1 MLFANIIVDITH
13 EKLDKTFQ
21 YIIPAGIEEKIY
33 AGVLVYIPFGKG
45 NRKITGYVIE
55 VTDRAEYDIDKMK
68 YIIDTVDKSVP
79 IETTLIKLAGYI
91 KENYGS
97 TMNQALKTVIPVKV
111 QKKSIENK
119 TIILNIDEKEQE
131 EYRLSFTKKH
141 AVARLRLLNELILHK
156 RLSYS
161 LVTEKLNVTAKT
173 IGEMEKLGI
182 LRIEREKFYRTPI
195 KNSFKTG
202 YDIVL
207 NDTQRRVAEAIEKS
221 TETVHLIRGITGS
234 GKTEV
239 YMELIANVLREGK
252 EAIVLIPEIALTY
265 QTVMRF
271 YKRFGDAVSIVNS
284 KLSAGEKYDQFEMA
298 KEGRVKIMIGPRS
311 AVFTPFR
318 RLGLIIIDEEHEG
331 TYKSEAVPKYH
342 AREVAI
348 YRAREEGAKVV
359 LGSATP
365 SVDSYYRAEKGEYML
380 YSMTQRAKEAKL
392 PQVTVADMR
401 VELEKG
407 NKTMFSEKLNGLIT
421 DRLKKGEQIILFI
434 NRRGFAGFVSCRSCG
449 EAMKC
454 PHCDVGLTLHTDR
467 NWGMYNNSGGAG
479 QNKLVCHYCGYTI
492 PMPKN
497 CPNCQSK
504 YIAAFGI
511 GTQKVEEAVHKLYPA
526 ARVLRM
532 DMDTTS
538 QKNGHEKILS
548 AFANGEADVLIGTQ
562 MIVKGHDFPNV
573 TLVGVIAADLSLYAS
588 DYRAS
593 ERTFQL
599 LTQAA
604 GRAGRGDKEGEVV
617 IQTYAPENPAII
629 SSSRQDYE
637 EFYNRE
643 KLYRTLME
651 YPPVYHMMAILMT
664 SRDKEQLDE
673 FSEWIKESIE
683 GYQEENIDKAERL
696 RLIGP
701 ADAGISKINDVYRKV
716 YYIKSENYNR
726 LTHIKDFVENILL
739 YEEKYKNVTIQYDF
753 NPMSGY

>member
-21 YIIPAGIEEKIY
+21 YIIPAGIEDKIY

-55 VTDRAEYDIDKMK
+55 VTKKAEYDIDKMK

-91 KENYGS
+91 KDNYGS
-97 TMNQALKTVIPVKV
+97 TMNQSLKTVIPVKV
-111 QKKSIENK
+111 QTKSVEKK
-119 TIILNIDEKEQE
+119 TLVLNIDEGKQE
-131 EYRLSFTKKH
+131 EYRQSFEKKH
-141 AVARLRLLNELILHK
+141 AVARLRLLDELILNK
-156 RLSYS
+156 RLSYN
-161 LVTEKLNVTAKT
+161 LVTEKLNVASKT
-173 IGEMEKLGI
+173 IRDMEKLGI
-182 LRIEREKFYRTPI
+182 LRIESEKLYRNTI
-195 KNSFKTG
+195 KGSMETG
-202 YDIVL
+202 YDITL
-207 NDTQRRVAEAIEKS
+207 NDTQRNVAEAIEKS
-221 TETVHLIRGITGS
+221 TGTVHLIKGVTGS

-239 YMELIANVLREGK
+239 YMELIDKVLKKGE

-271 YKRFGDAVSIVNS
+271 YKRFGDKVSIINS
-284 KLSAGEKYDQFEMA
+284 RLSAGEKYDRFEMA
-298 KEGRVKIMIGPRS
+298 KEGRIKIMIGPRS

-318 RLGLIIIDEEHEG
+318 NLGLIIIDEEHEG
-331 TYKSEAVPKYH
+331 TYKSENVPKYH

-348 YRAREEGAKVV
+348 YRAREAGAKVV

-365 SVDSYYRAEKGEYML
+365 SVESYYRAKKGEYKL
-380 YSMTQRAKEAKL
+380 YNMSERAREAKL
-392 PQVTVADMR
+392 PQVRVADMR
-401 VELEKG
+401 IELENG
-407 NKTMFSEKLNGLIT
+407 NKTMFSEELNGLIM
-421 DRLKKGEQIILFI
+421 DRLRKREQIILFI

-449 EAMKC
+449 NVMKC
-454 PHCDVGLTLHTDR
+454 PHCDVGLTLHTGR
-467 NWGMYNNSGGAG
+467 AGGRE
-479 QNKLVCHYCGYTI
+479 NKLVCHYCGYTE

-497 CPNCQSK
+497 CPECGSK

-511 GTQKVEEAVHKLYPA
+511 GTQKVEEAVCRMYPS

-532 DMDTTS
+532 DMDTTAC
-538 QKNGHEKILS
+538 KNGHEKILS
-548 AFANGEADVLIGTQ
+548 AFANGEADILIGTQ

-604 GRAGRGDKEGEVV
+604 GRAGRGDKEGAVV
-617 IQTYAPENPAII
+617 IQTYTPENPAII
-629 SSSRQDYE
+629 SASRQDYE

-643 KLYRTLME
+643 RVYRELME
-651 YPPVYHMMAILMT
+651 YPPVYHMLAILMT
-664 SRDKEQLDE
+664 SKDKEQLDG
-673 FSEWIKESIE
+673 FTDMIKEKIE
-683 GYQEENIDKAERL
+683 KHHEEKWEDSGDL

-701 ADAGISKINDVYRKV
+701 ADAGISKIKDVYRKV
-716 YYIKSENYNR
+716 YYIKSKCYES
-726 LTHIKDFVENILL
+726 LTDIKDFMEEMMSGGKL
-739 YEEKYKNVTIQYDF
+739 YSDVSVQYDF

>member
-33 AGVLVYIPFGKG
+33 AGVLVYIPFGRG

-55 VTDRAEYDIDKMK
+55 VTDKAEYDTDKMK

-119 TIILNIDEKEQE
+119 TIILDIDEKEQE
-131 EYRLSFTKKH
+131 EYRQSFAKKH
-141 AVARLRLLNELILHK
+141 AVARLRLLNELIINK
-156 RLSYS
+156 RLSYR
-161 LVTEKLNVTAKT
+161 LVTEKLNVTSKT
-173 IGEMEKLGI
+173 IGDMEKLGI
-182 LRIEREKFYRTPI
+182 LRIERERLYRTPI
-195 KNSFKTG
+195 KNNIKTG
-202 YDIVL
+202 YDIIL

-221 TETVHLIRGITGS
+221 DDTVHLIRGVTGS

-239 YMELIANVLREGK
+239 YMELIANVLNKGK

-271 YKRFGDAVSIVNS
+271 YKRFGDMVSIVNS

-298 KEGRVKIMIGPRS
+298 KEGRIKIMIGPRS

-365 SVDSYYRAEKGEYML
+365 SVDSYYRAEKGEYRL
-380 YSMTQRAKEAKL
+380 YSMAHRAREARL
-392 PQVTVADMR
+392 PDVMVADMR
-401 VELEKG
+401 IELENG
-407 NKTMFSEKLNGLIT
+407 NKTMFSGKLNGLIT
-421 DRLKKGEQIILFI
+421 DRLKKKEQIILFI

-454 PHCDVGLTLHTDR
+454 PHCDVGLTLHTGR
-467 NWGMYNNSGGAG
+467 NWGIDNNSVRAG
-479 QNKLVCHYCGYTI
+479 ENKLVCHYCGYTI

-497 CPNCQSK
+497 CPNCRSK

-511 GTQKVEEAVHKLYPA
+511 GTQKVEESVHKLYPS

-532 DMDTTS
+532 DMDTTAG
-538 QKNGHEKILS
+538 KDGHEKILS
-548 AFANGEADVLIGTQ
+548 AFANGEADILIGTQ

-604 GRAGRGDKEGEVV
+604 GRAGRGDKEGAVV
-617 IQTYAPENPAII
+617 IQTYTPENPAII

-643 KLYRTLME
+643 KIYRTLME

-664 SRDKEQLDE
+664 SRDKSLLDE
-673 FSEWIKESIE
+673 FAEWIKEGIE
-683 GYQEENIDKAERL
+683 GYLEENLDNEERL

-716 YYIKSENYNR
+716 YYIKSENYGR
-726 LTHIKDFVENILL
+726 LTHIKDFVENIL

>member
-33 AGVLVYIPFGKG
+33 AGVLVYIPFGRG

-55 VTDRAEYDIDKMK
+55 VTDKAEYDTDKMK

-119 TIILNIDEKEQE
+119 TIILDIDEKEQE
-131 EYRLSFTKKH
+131 EYRQSFAKKH
-141 AVARLRLLNELILHK
+141 AVARLRLLNELIINK
-156 RLSYS
+156 RLSYR
-161 LVTEKLNVTAKT
+161 LVTEKLNVTSKT
-173 IGEMEKLGI
+173 IGDMEKLGI
-182 LRIEREKFYRTPI
+182 LRIERERLYRTPI
-195 KNSFKTG
+195 KNNIKTG
-202 YDIVL
+202 YDIIL

-221 TETVHLIRGITGS
+221 DDTVHLIRGVTGS

-239 YMELIANVLREGK
+239 YMELIANVLNKGK

-271 YKRFGDAVSIVNS
+271 YKRFGDMVSIVNS

-298 KEGRVKIMIGPRS
+298 KEGRIKIMIGPRS

-365 SVDSYYRAEKGEYML
+365 SVDSYYRAEKGEYRL
-380 YSMTQRAKEAKL
+380 YSMAHRAREARL
-392 PQVTVADMR
+392 PDVMVADMR
-401 VELEKG
+401 IELENG
-407 NKTMFSEKLNGLIT
+407 NKTMFSGKLNGLIT
-421 DRLKKGEQIILFI
+421 DRLKKKEQIILFI

-454 PHCDVGLTLHTDR
+454 PHCDVGLTLHTGR
-467 NWGMYNNSGGAG
+467 NWGIDNNSVRAG
-479 QNKLVCHYCGYTI
+479 ENKLVCHYCGYTI

-497 CPNCQSK
+497 CPNCRSK

-511 GTQKVEEAVHKLYPA
+511 GTQKVEESVHKLYPS

-532 DMDTTS
+532 DMDTTAG
-538 QKNGHEKILS
+538 KDGHEKILS
-548 AFANGEADVLIGTQ
+548 AFANGEADILIGTQ

-573 TLVGVIAADLSLYAS
+573 TLVGVIAADLPFMHLI
-588 DYRAS
+588 
-593 ERTFQL
+593 T
-599 LTQAA
+599 
-604 GRAGRGDKEGEVV
+604 GRPSV
-617 IQTYAPENPAII
+617 P
-629 SSSRQDYE
+629 
-637 EFYNRE
+637 
-643 KLYRTLME
+643 
-651 YPPVYHMMAILMT
+651 
-664 SRDKEQLDE
+664 
-673 FSEWIKESIE
+673 FS
-683 GYQEENIDKAERL
+683 
-696 RLIGP
+696 
-701 ADAGISKINDVYRKV
+701 
-716 YYIKSENYNR
+716 
-726 LTHIKDFVENILL
+726 F
-739 YEEKYKNVTIQYDF
+739 
-753 NPMSGY
+753 